1 MPSNRSSFD
10 DAGCPSSKPSGF
22 KNDTYAQLVKG
33 SAIEPD
39 LQKRQ
44 QLYALINDL
53 LLDEAF
59 SLALSSAQPRM
70 LARAGVHGVGYTLHE
85 GFDWTNVWID

>member
-1 MPSNRSSFD
+1 MNPDVNN
-10 DAGCPSSKPSGF
+10 SGF
-22 KNDTYAQLVKG
+22 KNDLYTQLVKS
-33 SAIEPD
+33 SATEAD
-39 LQKRQ
+39 LQKRK
-44 QLYALINDL
+44 QLYTQINDL

>member
-1 MPSNRSSFD
+1 VLITSGMNPDVNN
-10 DAGCPSSKPSGF
+10 SGF
-22 KNDTYAQLVKG
+22 KNDLYTQLVKS
-33 SAIEPD
+33 SATEAD
-39 LQKRQ
+39 LQKRK
-44 QLYALINDL
+44 QLYTQINDL

>member
-1 MPSNRSSFD
+1 
-10 DAGCPSSKPSGF
+10 
-22 KNDTYAQLVKG
+22 
-33 SAIEPD
+33 
-39 LQKRQ
+39 
-44 QLYALINDL
+44 LYTRINDL

-85 GFDWTNVWID
+85 GFDWTNVWIE